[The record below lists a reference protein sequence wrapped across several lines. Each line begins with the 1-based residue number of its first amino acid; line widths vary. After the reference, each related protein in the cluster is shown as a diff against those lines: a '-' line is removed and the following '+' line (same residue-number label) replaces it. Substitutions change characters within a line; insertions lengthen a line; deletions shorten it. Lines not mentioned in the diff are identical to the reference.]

1 MKPYLVCAGL
11 FWIGIGPLAWSVD
24 SWSMRVQVVDAD
36 EHPMKDVRV
45 SLSIT
50 STPAVLREM
59 KTGEDGLALFE
70 DLAYAASYEVT
81 VAKPDYSTVV
91 LTSIELPA
99 GHPISHPLKLPVTLR
114 CSDEPPQVLR
124 ASSETPWPQKG
135 KTFYIPV
142 LLAGAG
148 AAMLPG
154 NNLPDIPPLTACSP
168 LTLTY
173 RSKEADQLRAI
184 DHGCQSRT
192 LMGQWLDL
200 MFRTPAECRDWL
212 KGNEPPGVG
221 NKGITYTLIEP
232 AATN

>member
-1 MKPYLVCAGL
+1 
-11 FWIGIGPLAWSVD
+11 
-24 SWSMRVQVVDAD
+24 MRVQVVDAD
-36 EHPMKDVRV
+36 EHPMKDVPV

-50 STPAVLREM
+50 SELAVLREV

-70 DLAYAASYEVT
+70 GLAYAASYKIT
-81 VAKPDYSTVV
+81 VAKPNYSTAEFH
-91 LTSIELPA
+91 SIEIPA

-114 CSDEPPQVLR
+114 CSDEPPQVLSV
-124 ASSETPWPQKG
+124 ASEKPWPQRG
-135 KTFYIPV
+135 YTFYIPV

-154 NNLPDIPPLTACSP
+154 NNLPDVPPLTACSP

-212 KGNEPPGVG
+212 KGNEPPRVG
-221 NKGITYTLIEP
+221 NKGTTYTLIEP